1 MVPSK
6 MKILERKGT
15 SIIAT
20 REEEQLLISEQS
32 EVNLVSEEMSWVVNS
47 EASFC
52 LTPAGNAS
60 HHT

>member
-32 EVNLVSEEMSWVVNS
+32 EVNLVSDEMTWVVDFVLLVS
-47 EASFC
+47 VFSF
-52 LTPAGNAS
+52 LSNL
-60 HHT
+60 